1 MKVIRYLNTTAT
13 KVLKDRTA
21 HSSQS
26 QAHTRITP
34 RTLFPLA
41 RTMTTLASLQMKDQQ
56 ELNAKTFICNATITK
71 LLPDQNWYY
80 TACPICF
87 RTIYTSGNKWA
98 CPSDGYNDTPKYMYR
113 VVATRNPFKYSTG
126 ATTLATVFNDAV
138 KALLG
143 RVSSDVVTKEANPM
157 LIQSTQGKEKT
168 FYLQALKDKR
178 SGKT

>member
-1 MKVIRYLNTTAT
+1 MK
-13 KVLKDRTA
+13 
-21 HSSQS
+21 
-26 QAHTRITP
+26 
-34 RTLFPLA
+34 
-41 RTMTTLASLQMKDQQ
+41 
-56 ELNAKTFICNATITK
+56 AKTFICNATITK
-71 LLPDQNWYY
+71 LLPDQNRYY
-80 TACPICF
+80 TACPVCF

-98 CPSDGYNDTPKYMYR
+98 CPSRRYR
-113 VVATRNPFKYSTG
+113 VVATHNPFKYSTG